1 MSQYQLF
8 TPSRI
13 AAWLGLALK
22 AVLLVA
28 AIVVIFHV
36 LQSRYDQLRVAGQQP
51 VPQLVSAQDRMQQLD
66 CLTRNIYWEAA
77 SEPFEGKVAVAQVT
91 MNRLESGRFAN
102 SVCGVVYQK
111 NIVYER
117 VICQFSWYCQGNN
130 RVKPVHAALWRE
142 SEEVA
147 KRVLFENLRL
157 PSMKN
162 ALYYHAV
169 YISPQWS
176 KPRIAQIGQH
186 IFYGERV

>member
-77 SEPFEGKVAVAQVT
+77 SEPFESKVGVAQVT
-91 MNRLESGRFAN
+91 LNRVESGRFAS

-111 NIVYER
+111 NVVYDR
-117 VICQFSWYCQGNN
+117 VFCQFSWYCENSYKT
-130 RVKPVHAALWRE
+130 RPIHKTAWRE

-147 KRVLFENLRL
+147 KKVLLEGFRL
-157 PSMKN
+157 PGLKE
-162 ALYYHAV
+162 ALFYHATT
-169 YISPQWS
+169 ISPRW
-176 KPRIAQIGQH
+176 KNEKLATFGGH
-186 IFYGERV
+186 IFYK